1 MLPGIIALALQLAQ
15 PDPFQP
21 AADPYCFAQAAQAYA
36 VNADILRA
44 IAWRE
49 SRFSTW
55 KVHRNSDGTSDY
67 GLMQINS
74 RNLPL
79 LHLNPHTAMD
89 PCANVFGAARLLH
102 RATARFGNTWLA
114 IGAYHS
120 TTPPLQQRYADDIRL
135 SYGMLLHLR
144 TALFAIRTAI
154 WGGPPAAGWPPAL
167 GATSH

>member
-21 AADPYCFAQAAQAYA
+21 AADPYCFAQAAQAYT

-79 LHLNPHTAMD
+79 LHLDPVTAMD
-89 PCANVFGAARLLH
+89 PCANVYGAARLLH
-102 RATARFGNTWLA
+102 RALAHYGNTWQA

-120 TTPPLQQRYADDIRL
+120 TTPPLQQRYAEDIRR
-135 SYGMLLHLR
+135 SYAMVLGLRDAMYTLR
-144 TALFAIRTAI
+144 TAV
-154 WGGPPAAGWPPAL
+154 WGAPFPGGWPPTPNAS
-167 GATSH
+167 GG